1 MQADRHATLHR
12 TCTHART
19 HTLIICFCF
28 LLFAWFFSLSLSLS
42 TSLSLSLDLSLDL
55 SFDLSLD
62 LSFVI
67 FLCFWQDLKMEAV
80 IADPVTSRAFANAA
94 LETHSWVERVTHS
107 QTRDVLVL
115 KKLKNSKKLAPG
127 ELKKIEPTEA
137 EAYTDKF
144 YDALVERWGDFAPI
158 NTQCRE
164 ALKDFAGQDL
174 LFAHVYQDHM
184 MAFCIVRLVSGTR
197 ARIATCITPRP
208 YRGRG
213 FGKALLCNVVKHLR
227 KENGIKE
234 VLLFM
239 DEGDPGVNLY
249 ANIGFVSE
257 ATMHIYE
264 VVLANS
270 ATVGRRF
277 SLMDGTSLAH
287 GRTSFS
293 TPVRPGTSDTT
304 ASRGSFDTQQL
315 VRA

>member
-1 MQADRHATLHR
+1 
-12 TCTHART
+12 
-19 HTLIICFCF
+19 
-28 LLFAWFFSLSLSLS
+28 
-42 TSLSLSLDLSLDL
+42 
-55 SFDLSLD
+55 
-62 LSFVI
+62 
-67 FLCFWQDLKMEAV
+67 
-80 IADPVTSRAFANAA
+80 
-94 LETHSWVERVTHS
+94 
-107 QTRDVLVL
+107 
-115 KKLKNSKKLAPG
+115 
-127 ELKKIEPTEA
+127 
-137 EAYTDKF
+137 
-144 YDALVERWGDFAPI
+144 
-158 NTQCRE
+158 
-164 ALKDFAGQDL
+164 
-174 LFAHVYQDHM
+174 M

-315 VRA
+315 LSRGMRAWMDGLEEVDDSNAEDVPFAESAPPATDGRSDSIKFEDSAADNQQAEHDDTEGDEDSGEREDTEQMEMHAESDEPEEHQEEQDGEVLDAAATNQPEAEDHHNDNKDDDSDGEREDSSDETLEVGDEEAEALPSTPPPADTAETGSVQDDADTESPYVQLSEVLAS